1 MTGVNTTVNKWQWLP
16 MALTFGRIA
25 VAPALVVILMT
36 NWYWAGWTCAI
47 LFILASIT
55 DWLDGFL
62 ARKLNAQSVMGQLM
76 DPIAD
81 KILVLAAIVMLL
93 AMGRVDPVMVFL
105 FLGRDIFI
113 GGLRAVAAAKNQI
126 IAAKAFGKWKTGF
139 QMVAIPCLLVNE
151 PIFGLP
157 IPQLAY
163 YLLWLSVML
172 SMISGFEYTRE
183 YYRGR

>member
-1 MTGVNTTVNKWQWLP
+1 MSSSERVHWLP
-16 MALTFGRIA
+16 MALTFSRIV
-25 VAPALVVILMT
+25 VAPVLITIMMT
-36 NWYWAGWTCAI
+36 NWYWAGWVCAVI
-47 LFILASIT
+47 FVFASIT
-55 DWLDGFL
+55 DWLDGL
-62 ARKLNAQSVMGQLM
+62 MARKLNAQSVMGQLM

-93 AMGRVDPVMVFL
+93 AMGRVDPFMVFL

-113 GGLRAVAAAKNQI
+113 GGIRAVAAAKNQI
-126 IAAKAFGKWKTGF
+126 IAAKPFGKWKTVF
-139 QMVAIPCLLVNE
+139 QMIAIPCLLINE

-163 YLLWLSVML
+163 YLLWLSVVL
-172 SMISGFEYTRE
+172 SMISGVEYTRA